1 MVAGHR
7 AREPPDPIP
16 NSEVKPRSVPGFSAV
31 FGRAKP
37 GKPATTYNHASLLT
51 YKIKS
56 LALALRK
63 MERGDLEGLLLA
75 IKKLKNTKIRD
86 LVKTRIEEFKENGEK
101 PSREIFKE
109 LCFCILTA
117 NFNAERCIKIFEELN
132 DEFLSL
138 SERELAEKLRILGHR
153 YPRTR
158 AKYIVEA
165 RRYAG
170 SLKNVI
176 ENFKDENKLREWLV
190 KNVRGVGYK
199 EASHFLRNIGF
210 INLAIIDYHI
220 INILARHK
228 LIEKPKTIT
237 RNRYFEIEN
246 LLRKI
251 AEKLGLTL
259 AELDLYLWYL
269 ETGKVLK

>member
-1 MVAGHR
+1 M
-7 AREPPDPIP
+7 
-16 NSEVKPRSVPGFSAV
+16 
-31 FGRAKP
+31 
-37 GKPATTYNHASLLT
+37 
-51 YKIKS
+51 
-56 LALALRK
+56 
-63 MERGDLEGLLLA
+63 
-75 IKKLKNTKIRD
+75 
-86 LVKTRIEEFKENGEK
+86 
-101 PSREIFKE
+101 
-109 LCFCILTA
+109 CFCILTA
-117 NFNAERCIKIFEELN
+117 NFNAERCIKILEELN
-132 DEFLSL
+132 DEFLNL
-138 SERELAEKLRILGHR
+138 SERELAGKLRMLGHR

-176 ENFKDENKLREWLV
+176 ENFKDENELREWLV

-210 INLAIIDYHI
+210 VNLAIVDYHI
-220 INILARHK
+220 INILAKHK

>member
-1 MVAGHR
+1 MG
-7 AREPPDPIP
+7 
-16 NSEVKPRSVPGFSAV
+16 
-31 FGRAKP
+31 
-37 GKPATTYNHASLLT
+37 
-51 YKIKS
+51 
-56 LALALRK
+56 
-63 MERGDLEGLLLA
+63 RGDLEGLLLA
-75 IKKLKNTKIRD
+75 IKKLRNTKVRD

-101 PSREIFKE
+101 SSKEIFKE

-138 SERELAEKLRILGHR
+138 SECELAEKLRMLGHR

-176 ENFKDENKLREWLV
+176 ENFKDENELREWLV
-190 KNVRGVGYK
+190 KNIRGVGYK
-199 EASHFLRNIGF
+199 EASHFLRNVGF

>member
-1 MVAGHR
+1 MG
-7 AREPPDPIP
+7 
-16 NSEVKPRSVPGFSAV
+16 
-31 FGRAKP
+31 
-37 GKPATTYNHASLLT
+37 
-51 YKIKS
+51 
-56 LALALRK
+56 
-63 MERGDLEGLLLA
+63 RGDLEGLLLA
-75 IKKLKNTKIRD
+75 IKKLKNTKVRD

-101 PSREIFKE
+101 SSKEIFKE

-132 DEFLSL
+132 DELLSL
-138 SERELAEKLRILGHR
+138 SECELAEKLRMLGHR

-176 ENFKDENKLREWLV
+176 ENFKDENELREWLV
-190 KNVRGVGYK
+190 KNIRGVGYK
-199 EASHFLRNIGF
+199 EASHFLRNVGF

>member
-1 MVAGHR
+1 M
-7 AREPPDPIP
+7 
-16 NSEVKPRSVPGFSAV
+16 
-31 FGRAKP
+31 
-37 GKPATTYNHASLLT
+37 GK
-51 YKIKS
+51 
-56 LALALRK
+56 
-63 MERGDLEGLLLA
+63 GDLEGLLLA

-101 PSREIFKE
+101 SSREIFKE
-109 LCFCILTA
+109 LCFCILAA
-117 NFNAERCIKIFEELN
+117 NFNAERCIKILEELN
-132 DEFLSL
+132 DELLNL
-138 SERELAEKLRILGHR
+138 SECELAEKLRMLGYR

-176 ENFKDENKLREWLV
+176 ENFKDENELREWLV
-190 KNVRGVGYK
+190 KNVKGVGYK

-210 INLAIIDYHI
+210 VNLAIIDYHI

-246 LLRKI
+246 LLRKV

>member
-1 MVAGHR
+1 
-7 AREPPDPIP
+7 
-16 NSEVKPRSVPGFSAV
+16 
-31 FGRAKP
+31 
-37 GKPATTYNHASLLT
+37 
-51 YKIKS
+51 
-56 LALALRK
+56 

-101 PSREIFKE
+101 SSREMFKE

-117 NFNAERCIKIFEELN
+117 NFNAERCIRILKELN
-132 DEFLSL
+132 DELLSL
-138 SERELAEKLRILGHR
+138 SERELAEKLRMLGYR

-165 RRYAG
+165 RRHAG

-176 ENFKDENKLREWLV
+176 ENFKNENELREWLV

-237 RNRYFEIEN
+237 RKRYFEIEN